1 MKKAEDFE
9 IKTIEIRKVGEDH
22 AIKPYAKLT
31 DVVLGFQYFEDITIP
46 SVSATLFISDKAANL
61 PSSMPIQG
69 FELVTMELT
78 DRNGKDHQYEFRVWK
93 VGNRVST
100 EKGQGYVLGLIST
113 AGLINEGV
121 KVNALL
127 KGTAN
132 TIVKKVL
139 QDYLNIPEAKVRSDE
154 ATNIMKI
161 FPAGKSPFAV
171 IRDLQSKAISK
182 DSFAASGNSAISSID
197 IDASDTVVASSDTA
211 EDTKQLKGSAGYFFW
226 ETVDGFNFRSIDSMA
241 SKDPK
246 KFGGSESVATY
257 EFAPAM
263 VEQTEALDPYKIQE
277 ITFLS
282 ELDLLKKLRE
292 GAYSTECT
300 FFDINTG
307 VLTEYTYK
315 LSENWDKMGHLGTAT
330 KLPWG
335 QEQLSQYPTRRL
347 SSVINHELWHN
358 GTEIASN
365 ESEADSDEP
374 SEVTDNQK
382 QFLVQSIARAGSLF
396 NQQLMISIPG
406 NLDLRAGDK
415 VTVMIPNQIPEKLRE
430 TEGDFD
436 PEHSGVYLIKKLNH
450 QFDRIKMSVYT
461 VLELIRDCYGYE
473 DTATK

>member
-1 MKKAEDFE
+1 MKAEDFT
-9 IKTIEIRKVGEDH
+9 IKTIEIRRVGEDNAEEPF
-22 AIKPYAKLT
+22 AILT
-31 DVVLGFQYFEDITIP
+31 NVVLSFQYFEDITLP
-46 SVSATLFISDKAANL
+46 SVSATLLISDKAANL
-61 PSSMPIQG
+61 PSAMPIQG
-69 FELVTMELT
+69 FELVTMIFT

-100 EKGQGYVLGLIST
+100 EKGQGYLLGLIST

-139 QDYLNIPEAKVRSDE
+139 QDYLNVPEAKVRSDE

-171 IRDLQSKAISK
+171 IRDLQNKSISK
-182 DSFAASGNSAISSID
+182 DSFASGGNTANSNIGDNSGASITS
-197 IDASDTVVASSDTA
+197 SSDTA
-211 EDTKQLKGSAGYFFW
+211 EDTTQLKGSAGYFFW
-226 ETVDGFNFRSIDSMA
+226 ETIDGFNFRSIDSLT

-257 EFAPAM
+257 EYAPAM
-263 VEQTEALDPYKIQE
+263 VEATESLNPWKIQE
-277 ITFLS
+277 ITFTS
-282 ELDLLKKLRE
+282 ELDLLRKLRE

-307 VLTEYTYK
+307 VLKEYTYK
-315 LSENWDKMGHLGTAT
+315 LSENWDKMGHLGTST

-335 QEQLSQYPTRRL
+335 QTALSQYPTRRL
-347 SSVINHELWHN
+347 SSVINHELWYN

-365 ESEADSDEP
+365 ESEAGSDEP
-374 SEVTDNQK
+374 SEITDNQK

-396 NQQLMISIPG
+396 NQQLMISVPG
-406 NLDLRAGDK
+406 NLNLRAGDK
-415 VTVMIPNQIPEKLRE
+415 ITVMIPNQIPEKLRE
-430 TEGDFD
+430 SEGDYD

-450 QFDRIKMSVYT
+450 QFDRIQMNVYT

-473 DTATK
+473 ETETK